1 MPQDTTTPFWKH
13 CSLSP
18 SFRAEEA
25 GLTVKFSRS
34 WPGEDSADHSHYAHD
49 AIPEATISR
58 LHDARHFWR
67 PGHKTFSGFIK
78 ARERPQQGR
87 GGKKKRGRRERRKK
101 TGRTNLGKRRTKQ
114 RRKGSVKTNS
124 QKAVSIKR
132 GDDEQGRAYSERETK
147 NGENSGGKETE
158 E

>member
-1 MPQDTTTPFWKH
+1 
-13 CSLSP
+13 
-18 SFRAEEA
+18 
-25 GLTVKFSRS
+25 
-34 WPGEDSADHSHYAHD
+34 
-49 AIPEATISR
+49 
-58 LHDARHFWR
+58 
-67 PGHKTFSGFIK
+67 
-78 ARERPQQGR
+78 
-87 GGKKKRGRRERRKK
+87 
-101 TGRTNLGKRRTKQ
+101 LGKRRTKQ

>member
-1 MPQDTTTPFWKH
+1 MPKDTTTPFWKH

-34 WPGEDSADHSHYAHD
+34 WPGEDSADHSHDAHD

-78 ARERPQQGR
+78 ARERPQQIRRSGGSR
-87 GGKKKRGRRERRKK
+87 GQITNRNRRK
-101 TGRTNLGKRRTKQ
+101 T
-114 RRKGSVKTNS
+114 
-124 QKAVSIKR
+124 
-132 GDDEQGRAYSERETK
+132 
-147 NGENSGGKETE
+147 
-158 E
+158 